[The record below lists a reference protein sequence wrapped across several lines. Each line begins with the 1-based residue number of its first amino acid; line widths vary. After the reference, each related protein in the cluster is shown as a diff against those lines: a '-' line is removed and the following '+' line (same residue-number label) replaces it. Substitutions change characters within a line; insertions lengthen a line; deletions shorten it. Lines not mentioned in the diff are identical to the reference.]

1 MNSLSI
7 GRFAQLGYATGEAL
21 NTLCTNLSFT
31 GENIKKIMITSGHAA
46 EGKTYISMNIMRT
59 MANLGKTVVLV
70 DADLRKSMMV
80 SKYRIQFADPERK
93 YGLAHCLAG
102 KADLDNVIYKTNI
115 PRAYMV
121 PVGRTLSNPLTLLN
135 SERFGQILDALAQ
148 NVDYVIVDAPPVGL
162 VIDGAQI
169 AKSCDG
175 ALIVVSY
182 NAVRRQELIDVKE
195 QIEQTG
201 CSILGTVLN
210 MVEYDNYLNR
220 KYNYKS
226 YYSYYEQTGSAAQT
240 DQRSGKKERGK

>member
-226 YYSYYEQTGSAAQT
+226 YYSNYEQTESAAQT

>member
-226 YYSYYEQTGSAAQT
+226 YYFNYEQTESAAQT